1 MNDEKRRTAARKA
14 LEAHIASRGMRAT
27 PERFAILDSLM
38 SLRVSF
44 DVAALGEKLAADGF
58 RVSRAT
64 LYNSL
69 HLFEQAGIVARSR
82 AGEADADAR
91 VWEIVADRG
100 VTITLVC
107 TRCGRRRN
115 VRDQALTRQLM
126 ARRFSSFTATGIDV
140 CVRGLCPRCRK
151 LSSQPALF

>member
-14 LEAHIASRGMRAT
+14 LEAHIASRGM
-27 PERFAILDSLM
+27 
-38 SLRVSF
+38 
-44 DVAALGEKLAADGF
+44 
-58 RVSRAT
+58 
-64 LYNSL
+64 L